1 MDVTTQTKTNDR
13 ILYFDFL
20 RVFATLAVMV
30 LHVGAQNWNG
40 TSVPSFEWQTFNVF
54 HSITRFGVPIFVM
67 ISGALFLNKRE
78 LYTITVGGG
87 IYKLYKHNILRIVT
101 AFIFWSAVYA
111 LPALLHG
118 SSFKVVCKRIITGYY
133 HMWFLFMIVG
143 LYMIVPFV
151 KKIVE
156 SPVLTKYFLALALVF
171 TFIIPQAR
179 DIASVF
185 HKDLTVELVNSV
197 ISKMNLSFI
206 GGYTCY
212 FILGHCLHT
221 IELSKK
227 ARCIIYALSTL
238 GFAST
243 VLGCSFISIYNNK
256 PNQILC
262 GNFTLNVMLQ
272 GVGVFVFFKNLIDT
286 LKISERMQAIIA
298 RLSKYSFGAYL
309 VHALIIE
316 VLNKIGLNT
325 MSFNPVLSVIS
336 ISAIVFVISF
346 VVSYVCNHIP
356 VLNKYIV

>member
-1 MDVTTQTKTNDR
+1 M
-13 ILYFDFL
+13 
-20 RVFATLAVMV
+20 
-30 LHVGAQNWNG
+30 
-40 TSVPSFEWQTFNVF
+40 
-54 HSITRFGVPIFVM
+54 
-67 ISGALFLNKRE
+67 
-78 LYTITVGGG
+78 
-87 IYKLYKHNILRIVT
+87 RIVT

-111 LPALLHG
+111 HALLPALLHG
-118 SSFKVVCKRIITGYY
+118 SSFKPVCKKIITGHY

-156 SPVLTKYFLALALVF
+156 SPALTKYFLALALVF
-171 TFIIPQAR
+171 AFIIPQAR

-185 HKDLTVELVNSV
+185 HKDLTVVNSV

-212 FILGHCLHT
+212 FILGHYLHT

-227 ARCIIYALSTL
+227 ARCIIYALSAL

-243 VLGCSFISIYNNK
+243 VLGGSFISIYNNK
-256 PNQILC
+256 PNGVMC
-262 GNFTLNVMLQ
+262 GNFTLNIMLESL
-272 GVGVFVFFKNLIDT
+272 GVFVFFKNLIDA
-286 LKISERMQAIIA
+286 LKISERMQGIIA

-309 VHALIIE
+309 AHALIIE
-316 VLNKIGLNT
+316 QLNWRLGLNT

>member
-1 MDVTTQTKTNDR
+1 M
-13 ILYFDFL
+13 
-20 RVFATLAVMV
+20 
-30 LHVGAQNWNG
+30 
-40 TSVPSFEWQTFNVF
+40 
-54 HSITRFGVPIFVM
+54 
-67 ISGALFLNKRE
+67 
-78 LYTITVGGG
+78 
-87 IYKLYKHNILRIVT
+87 RIVT
-101 AFIFWSAVYA
+101 AFIFWSAIYA
-111 LPALLHG
+111 LPALLHD
-118 SSFKVVCKRIITGYY
+118 SSFKAVCKKIITGHY

-156 SPVLTKYFLALALVF
+156 SLALTKYFLALALVF

-185 HKDLTVELVNSV
+185 HKDLTVVNSV

-212 FILGHCLHT
+212 FILGHYLHT
-221 IELSKK
+221 IEFSKK
-227 ARCIIYALSTL
+227 ARCIIYALSAL

-243 VLGCSFISIYNNK
+243 VLGCSFISIYDNA
-256 PNQILC
+256 PNGVMY
-262 GNFTLNVMLQ
+262 GNFTLNVMLESL
-272 GVGVFVFFKNLIDT
+272 GVFVFFKNLIDA
-286 LKISERMQAIIA
+286 LKISERMQSIIA
-298 RLSKYSFGAYL
+298 KLSKYSFGAYL

-356 VLNKYIV
+356 ILNKYIV

>member
-1 MDVTTQTKTNDR
+1 MDVMTQTKTNDR

-20 RVFATLAVMV
+20 RIFATLAVMV
-30 LHVGAQNWNG
+30 LHVAAQNWYG
-40 TSVPSFEWQTFNVF
+40 TNVSSFEWQTFNFF
-54 HSITRFGVPIFVM
+54 HSVTRFCVPIFVM

-78 LYTITVGGG
+78 TRIMTGGG

-101 AFIFWSAVYA
+101 AFIFWSAIYA

-118 SSFKVVCKRIITGYY
+118 SSFKAVCKKIITGHY

-143 LYMIVPFV
+143 LYMIVPFI

-156 SPVLTKYFLALALVF
+156 SPALTKYFLALALVF
-171 TFIIPQAR
+171 AFIIPQAR

-185 HKDLTVELVNSV
+185 NKTLIAEIFNAGV
-197 ISKMNLSFI
+197 KMNLSFI

-221 IELSKK
+221 IEFSKK
-227 ARCIIYALSTL
+227 TRCIIYALSAF

-243 VLGCSFISIYNNK
+243 ALGCSFISIYNNK

-286 LKISERMQAIIA
+286 LKISERMQSIIA
-298 RLSKYSFGAYL
+298 KLSKYSFGAYL

>member
-1 MDVTTQTKTNDR
+1 M
-13 ILYFDFL
+13 
-20 RVFATLAVMV
+20 
-30 LHVGAQNWNG
+30 
-40 TSVPSFEWQTFNVF
+40 
-54 HSITRFGVPIFVM
+54 
-67 ISGALFLNKRE
+67 
-78 LYTITVGGG
+78 
-87 IYKLYKHNILRIVT
+87 RIVT

-111 LPALLHG
+111 LLALLHG
-118 SSFKVVCKRIITGYY
+118 SSFKSVCKKIITGHY

-143 LYMIVPFV
+143 LYMIVPFI

-156 SPVLTKYFLALALVF
+156 SPALTKYFLALALVF

-185 HKDLTVELVNSV
+185 HKDRTVELVNSV

-212 FILGHCLHT
+212 FILGHYLHT
-221 IELSKK
+221 IEFSKK
-227 ARCIIYALSTL
+227 ARCIIYALSAL

-243 VLGCSFISIYNNK
+243 VLGCSFISIYDNA
-256 PNQILC
+256 PNGVMY
-262 GNFTLNVMLQ
+262 GNFTLNVMLESL
-272 GVGVFVFFKNLIDT
+272 GVFVFFKNLIDA
-286 LKISERMQAIIA
+286 LKISERMQSIIA
-298 RLSKYSFGAYL
+298 KLSKYSFGAYL

-356 VLNKYIV
+356 ILNKYIV